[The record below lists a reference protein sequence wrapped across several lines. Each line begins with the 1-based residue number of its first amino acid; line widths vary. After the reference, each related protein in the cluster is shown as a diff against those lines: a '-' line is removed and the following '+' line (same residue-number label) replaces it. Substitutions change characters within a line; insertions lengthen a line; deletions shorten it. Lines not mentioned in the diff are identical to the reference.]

1 MKIHFN
7 LYDLKFVVVELL
19 NCVLLFCDPMD
30 YNPSGSSVHGISPHK
45 NIGVGCHFLLQGNL
59 PDPEIKPASPALA
72 GKFFTT
78 ELAGKSEFCLRCL
91 RIIYFIRM

>member
-7 LYDLKFVVVELL
+7 LCDLKFVVGELL

-72 GKFFTT
+72 GRFFII
-78 ELAGKSEFCLRCL
+78 EPAGKSKFCLRFL
-91 RIIYFIRM
+91 KIIYFIRM